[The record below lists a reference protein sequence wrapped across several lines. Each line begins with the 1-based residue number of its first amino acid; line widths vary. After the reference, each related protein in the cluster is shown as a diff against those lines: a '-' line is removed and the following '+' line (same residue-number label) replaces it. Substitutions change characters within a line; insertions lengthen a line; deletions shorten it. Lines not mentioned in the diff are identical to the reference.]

1 MVECEKDT
9 NVKNF
14 KIPDFDFDYL
24 ITTLLV
30 QMPLLLYFVCRR
42 GSWVYQNNRGKKHP
56 PLDPRR
62 IIKDREID
70 CKFFAKF
77 QLNNSKKDSHL
88 VRVKSRK
95 NWKKSMH
102 AMPAKYCELTT
113 LGKKLYTYLKRKEMV
128 QFIENNY
135 SPGNTKDFVNKF
147 VAKFNLKLPED
158 GEIEK
163 KNKKKRKRNAS
174 HPQEINNFSLAT
186 SSMEFQDSSM
196 TNNFSRFLYDD
207 IIETY
212 SLSDKR
218 VLALL
223 SKEYQTILD
232 ITKNHRITNMGQMF
246 AIKAKLIELKNSKI
260 IEEGLINGSKAWRL
274 KNC

>member
-1 MVECEKDT
+1 MVEYEKDT
-9 NVKNF
+9 HVKNF

-24 ITTLLV
+24 ITSLLV

-56 PLDPRR
+56 PLDPRG
-62 IIKDREID
+62 IINDREIH
-70 CKFFAKF
+70 CKSFAKF
-77 QLNNSKKDSHL
+77 QLSDSKKNSHL
-88 VRVKSRK
+88 VKVESRK

-102 AMPAKYCELTT
+102 AMPAKHCELTK
-113 LGKKLYTYLKRKEMV
+113 LGKKLYTYLKRKGMV
-128 QFIENNY
+128 QYIENNY
-135 SPGNTKDFVNKF
+135 STGNTKDFVNKF
-147 VAKFNLKLPED
+147 LAKFNLKLPEG

-163 KNKKKRKRNAS
+163 KKKKKRKRNAS
-174 HPQEINNFSLAT
+174 HPQEINNSSLAT

-196 TNNFSRFLYDD
+196 TNNFSRFLYDE

-212 SLSDKR
+212 SLSDKQ

-232 ITKNHRITNMGQMF
+232 ITKNHRITNMGKVV
-246 AIKAKLIELKNSKI
+246 AIKAKLIELINSKI
-260 IEEGLINGSKAWRL
+260 IEEGLINSSKVWRL